1 MAEKKITSNPF
12 GQWIKREFEAR
23 QARPAANDFE
33 KGHLDAM
40 LALFYLI
47 GESAFDAQSRSMA
60 AKLSQGRDLKPAQ
73 PDGFA
78 WFKAELQEAAR
89 KPDLTE
95 YERGYLQTI
104 LGAYFASEPAH
115 PDPELQK
122 LADRFMAD
130 PVMVRWAERF
140 DMETRTLQPR
150 YPGLPDN

>member
-1 MAEKKITSNPF
+1 MAEKKITESPF

-40 LALFYLI
+40 LALYYLI
-47 GESAFDAQSRSMA
+47 GEDAFDAQTQHLT
-60 AKLSQGRDLKPAQ
+60 AKLSQGRDLKPKQ
-73 PDGFA
+73 TDGFA
-78 WFKAELQEAAR
+78 WFKAELQQASG
-89 KPDLTE
+89 KTNLTE
-95 YERGYLQTI
+95 YEQGYLQTI
-104 LGAYFASEPAH
+104 LGTYFATEPAK

-130 PVMVRWAERF
+130 PTMAKLAERF
-140 DMETRTLQPR
+140 DMETRTFQPQ